1 MPAEAVADDPTTG
14 EIVAS
19 QSALV
24 EAVCA
29 VMGEVGYVRGTGRN
43 TQQGYGYTSDADL
56 LSALQPLMAKH
67 GLMIS
72 PTTFEMHEIEWK
84 TPKGGNGLLTRVF
97 VTYTLRHISGEAV
110 SVKAPG
116 SGWNNMD
123 KGIYSA
129 MTGAYKYA
137 LRQLFAIPTG
147 DDAERD
153 QPRQRQQEAP
163 PPPGNPE
170 DRDRLR
176 KAWHATLGR
185 LASQSLTPKL
195 DDIERHLVQK
205 HCWGVESISDL
216 TDADC
221 GVQLSNIN
229 NTDDGTLASLIRH
242 LIGADG

>member
-1 MPAEAVADDPTTG
+1 MQAEPDPTTG

-56 LSALQPLMAKH
+56 LRALQPLMAKH
-67 GLMIS
+67 GLMLCPS
-72 PTTFEMHEIEWK
+72 GVSLNHYARPNA
-84 TPKGGNGLLTRVF
+84 KGMLADLV
-97 VTYTLRHISGEAV
+97 VTYTLRHTSGEAV
-110 SVKAPG
+110 RIEAPG
-116 SGWNNMD
+116 CGFDSLD
-123 KGIYSA
+123 KGPYKA

-153 QPRQRQQEAP
+153 QPRQRQQQDA

-170 DRDRLR
+170 DRDTLR

-185 LASQSLTPKL
+185 LASQGLTPKL

-205 HCWGVESISDL
+205 HCWGVESINDLSDS
-216 TDADC
+216 DC
-221 GVQLSNIN
+221 GIQLSNLN
-229 NTDDGTLASLIRH
+229 NTDDGTLAALIRH